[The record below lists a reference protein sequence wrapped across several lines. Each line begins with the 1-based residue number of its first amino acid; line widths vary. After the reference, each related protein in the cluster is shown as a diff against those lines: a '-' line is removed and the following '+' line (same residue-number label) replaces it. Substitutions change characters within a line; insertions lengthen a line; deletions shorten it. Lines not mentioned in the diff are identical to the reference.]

1 MVEKAMKILGHPLE
15 NINICYNKSHW
26 KSAKIKAGGLFKL
39 HGTMFDYKEKKDA
52 CYSLQTTLEQIS
64 RETPQT
70 VIDIKKKKVLK
81 KVLKKKDLVIMGY
94 SGLDD
99 LDIIPIISQISSQK
113 RIIWILHKEGSKKI
127 EVLEPIPTESNKK
140 IKYSSDLE
148 YVYDLFCRFVENGKR
163 SVNNLW
169 VLLVDTGYFIDLLS
183 KHFFSNTIKQP
194 KYKESEIIRPKLKD
208 IPEIEKKT
216 LTVKILAFLGKTED
230 INPILQDIIQ
240 NYDETIIP
248 KIAPNYC
255 ILLSNQEGVFSE
267 LRFLKKSLEIAEKHQ
282 MELEK
287 AFILDM
293 MGRAYE
299 ELQNFSKAKEYY
311 RKALKLYQKKKY
323 KQGIARQYLNLGD
336 IYTLIGSELRAILY
350 YKRAIRLDK
359 KIGSISHLPSVYN
372 SLGVLFTTLFP
383 SVVGL
388 SNGLL
393 GYLIA
398 LLIRSFGFRYYK
410 RAIKIDKILGNWE
423 GLSFEYLNRGILYTS
438 LSFIKKAKI
447 QFERSIELHKR
458 FSTTA
463 STIHNLRD
471 IGYSLIQMGIDPSIY
486 LARALKLLPK
496 LPSDKREKERN
507 IINRLIMQARG
518 TRVFFRNEDLPF

>member
-1 MVEKAMKILGHPLE
+1 
-15 NINICYNKSHW
+15 
-26 KSAKIKAGGLFKL
+26 
-39 HGTMFDYKEKKDA
+39 
-52 CYSLQTTLEQIS
+52 
-64 RETPQT
+64 
-70 VIDIKKKKVLK
+70 
-81 KVLKKKDLVIMGY
+81 
-94 SGLDD
+94 
-99 LDIIPIISQISSQK
+99 
-113 RIIWILHKEGSKKI
+113 
-127 EVLEPIPTESNKK
+127 
-140 IKYSSDLE
+140 
-148 YVYDLFCRFVENGKR
+148 
-163 SVNNLW
+163 
-169 VLLVDTGYFIDLLS
+169 
-183 KHFFSNTIKQP
+183 
-194 KYKESEIIRPKLKD
+194 
-208 IPEIEKKT
+208 
-216 LTVKILAFLGKTED
+216 
-230 INPILQDIIQ
+230 
-240 NYDETIIP
+240 
-248 KIAPNYC
+248 
-255 ILLSNQEGVFSE
+255 
-267 LRFLKKSLEIAEKHQ
+267 LKKSLEIAEKHQ

-323 KQGIARQYLNLGD
+323 KEGIARQYLNLGD
-336 IYTLIGSELRAILY
+336 VYRLIGSELRAILY
-350 YKRAIRLDK
+350 YKRAIKLDK
-359 KIGSISHLPSVYN
+359 KIGSISHLPSIYN

-398 LLIRSFGFRYYK
+398 LLVRPFGFRYYK

-518 TRVFFRNEDLPF
+518 TRGFFRNEDLPF